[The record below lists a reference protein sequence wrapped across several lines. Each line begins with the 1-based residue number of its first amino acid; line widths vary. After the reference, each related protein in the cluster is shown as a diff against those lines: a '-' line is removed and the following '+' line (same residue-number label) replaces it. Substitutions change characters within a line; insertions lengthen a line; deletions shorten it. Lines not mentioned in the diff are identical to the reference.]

1 MKKIKLLVLLLT
13 VAVAG
18 FYSCTDNNPVENEVV
33 TSKSIALRTTLNE
46 LKKTN
51 NLNGKLNK
59 DQTLCFQFVYPI
71 SLSYN
76 DGTVVTVNSYQGLID
91 VLTNESSN
99 LYIDGI
105 AFPFQVQ
112 EDTAATTTINNEA
125 EFYAL
130 IQGCTFETVN
140 DCVFDFTCYDIV
152 YPIQVIN
159 TNNQT
164 QTITNQTEL
173 MQLVS
178 NNPNN
183 PNSVNTYQL
192 NIVFPI
198 SVIQNNQ
205 TMVINDLYAFFE
217 LNNDCEGSACIC
229 TADYSPVC
237 VQTLNGIVEF
247 SNACH
252 AECAGY
258 TADDFVD
265 CNSTSPCNCPTDVNP
280 VCVQTSA
287 GIVQFDNACLAQCEG
302 FTPND
307 FVSCNSNPTA
317 TFGQLLGSC
326 FNVAYPVQVQYNN
339 GLVTIHND
347 GEMLQYWWPNQAYF
361 PNLVYPITIT
371 FATPTGNMTM
381 TIASEAAFQT
391 ALNDHCN

>member
-13 VAVAG
+13 ITIG
-18 FYSCTDNNPVENEVV
+18 GLYSCTDSNPVENEVV

-76 DGTVVTVNSYQGLID
+76 DGTVVTVNSYQGLLD

-112 EDTAATTTINNEA
+112 EDTAAVTTISNEA

-152 YPIQVIN
+152 YPIEVIN
-159 TNNQT
+159 ANGATE
-164 QTITNQTEL
+164 TIETQTEL

-178 NNPNN
+178 DPNGN
-183 PNSVNTYQL
+183 NTYQL

-205 TMVINDLYAFFE
+205 TMVINDLYEFFD

-229 TADYSPVC
+229 TADYAPVC
-237 VQTLNGIVEF
+237 VQTANGIVQF

-258 TADDFVD
+258 TANDFVD
-265 CNSTSPCNCPTDVNP
+265 CNSTSPCNCPTDINP
-280 VCVQTSA
+280 VCVQTPN

-302 FTPND
+302 FTAND
-307 FVSCNSNPTA
+307 FVNCNPTPTN
-317 TFGQLLGSC
+317 TFGQLLGTC
-326 FNVAYPVQVQYNN
+326 FNVVYPVEVQN
-339 GLVTIHND
+339 GGSLITINND
-347 GEMLQYWWPNQAYF
+347 GELLQYWWPNQAYF
-361 PNLVYPITIT
+361 PALNYPVTIT
-371 FATPTGNMTM
+371 VATPVGNT
-381 TIASEAAFQT
+381 TIVIANEAAFESVI
-391 ALNDHCN
+391 ASHCN

>member
-13 VAVAG
+13 VTVAG

-46 LKKTN
+46 LRKTN
-51 NLNGKLNK
+51 NINAKLNK
-59 DQTLCFQFVYPI
+59 DQFLCFQFVYPI

-76 DGTVVTVNSYQGLID
+76 DGTTVTANSYQGLIGI
-91 VLTNESSN
+91 LTNESSA

-105 AFPFQVQ
+105 SFPFQVQ
-112 EDTAATTTINNEA
+112 GGGQITTINNEA

-130 IQGCTFETVN
+130 IEGCDFQTVN

-152 YPIQVIN
+152 YPIQIIN
-159 TNNQT
+159 ANGATE
-164 QTITNQTEL
+164 TIEGQTEL
-173 MQLVS
+173 MQLVT
-178 NNPNN
+178 NPNG
-183 PNSVNTYQL
+183 SNTYQL

-205 TMVINDLYAFFE
+205 TIIIDDLYDFFD
-217 LNNDCEGSACIC
+217 LNNDCDGSTCIC
-229 TADYSPVC
+229 TADYAPVC
-237 VQTLNGIVEF
+237 VQTANGIVEF

-258 TADDFVD
+258 TANDFVA
-265 CNSTSPCNCPTDVNP
+265 CNSNPCNCPTDINP

-287 GIVQFDNACLAQCEG
+287 GIVQFDNACRAECEG
-302 FTPND
+302 FTAND

-326 FNVAYPVQVQYNN
+326 FNVAYPVQVEN
-339 GLVTIHND
+339 GGALVTINND
-347 GEMLQYWWPNQAYF
+347 GELLQYWWPNQAYF
-361 PNLVYPITIT
+361 PALKYPITIS
-371 FATPTGNMTM
+371 FATPTGNTTM
-381 TIASEAAFQT
+381 VIANEAAFQS
-391 ALNDHCN
+391 ALANHCN